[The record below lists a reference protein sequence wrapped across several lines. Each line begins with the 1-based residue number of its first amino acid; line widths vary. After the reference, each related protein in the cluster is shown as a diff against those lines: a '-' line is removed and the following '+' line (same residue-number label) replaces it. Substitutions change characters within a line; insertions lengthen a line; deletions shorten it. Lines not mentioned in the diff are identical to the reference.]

1 MVLIRFLLMV
11 LCVVFSAHKVAADV
25 PNPGFNSL
33 FAGHSFFAPIAVDF
47 PNYVSSA
54 GIAGHSQLVVFSGGD
69 SGQPLALWNN
79 PTKSA
84 EIKAY
89 LDSGDVEL
97 FGMVYDPA
105 LNAAYHND
113 IDGDRI
119 GILSITVFQ

>member
-1 MVLIRFLLMV
+1 MV
-11 LCVVFSAHKVAADV
+11 ADT
-25 PNPGFNSL
+25 PNPGFKSL
-33 FAGHSFFAPIAVDF
+33 FIGHSFFAPIADGF
-47 PNYVSSA
+47 PNYVASA

-97 FGMVYDPA
+97 FGMVYDSNGSEGYENWIDYA
-105 LNAAYHND
+105 LEKNPTT
-113 IDGDRI
+113 R
-119 GILSITVFQ
+119 LLT

>member
-1 MVLIRFLLMV
+1 M
-11 LCVVFSAHKVAADV
+11 
-25 PNPGFNSL
+25 
-33 FAGHSFFAPIAVDF
+33 
-47 PNYVSSA
+47 
-54 GIAGHSQLVVFSGGD
+54 
-69 SGQPLALWNN
+69 ALWNN

-105 LNAAYHND
+105 LNAAYHKD

-119 GILSITVFQ
+119 GDSIDNCISIANPDQELAPGYTDCGAACVSAVAGSAA